1 MENQTVE
8 LIYGE
13 TAEERKARLRSRKI
27 RKIREAKI
35 PYHLVMILALAFIF
49 VPLYIMVI
57 TSLTSEV
64 ESTNTAFSWWPKSGL
79 TAQGYK
85 DAFSRKMGGISL
97 IGSFFNTMW
106 IYLPST
112 VVGIFMRC
120 IYERD
125 GGVRFREIRFQIK

>member
-49 VPLYIMVI
+49 VPLYLMVI

-79 TAQGYK
+79 TTQGYI

-97 IGSFFNTMW
+97 IR
-106 IYLPST
+106 ST
-112 VVGIFMRC
+112 EIGMYSMPR
-120 IYERD
+120 RK
-125 GGVRFREIRFQIK
+125 RFRMAL